1 MIIVNK
7 SFNKFIYP
15 VLDPEKK
22 VQSFWIIFVCYNLQ
36 RNRKK
41 NLILIYMIQCLLL
54 KID

>member
-1 MIIVNK
+1 MIIVIN

-22 VQSFWIIFVCYNLQ
+22 TKISLMQSLWIIFVCYNLQ

-41 NLILIYMIQCLLL
+41 NKILI
-54 KID
+54 